1 MVCFYYRHL
10 ITKQIVSIKQQY
22 VTNYKN
28 KAANA
33 CIL

>member
-10 ITKQIVSIKQQY
+10 IIKQIVRIKQQY

-28 KAANA
+28 KAENT